1 MLRFQCQLTQLTPG
15 RRLSLRLSQY
25 GDCSRP
31 YSTPASKP
39 SRIQVIKHPLTELDD
54 IELKSPHILCTETG
68 NSGLDLNQGEP

>member
-1 MLRFQCQLTQLTPG
+1 MSMRLTAG

-39 SRIQVIKHPLTELDD
+39 SRIQVIKHPLTELEV
-54 IELKSPHILCTETG
+54 IEHKSLHILCTGTV
-68 NSGLDLNQGEP
+68 NSGLDLNYGEP